1 MQGTPPTPA
10 MGRADFINAMRRVAA
25 SVTVVTTDGTAGRH
39 GATVSAFS
47 SVSADP
53 PTVLVCL
60 HTKSR
65 IAAAVKGNGRFCVNV
80 LPEHS
85 DQIADRFAGA
95 HDRDIA
101 DRFADIPCQG
111 VTGMPPSI
119 DGATSFACTVDHVV
133 QSGSHLVV
141 FGRVG
146 VVSHGDREPLT
157 YLDGA
162 YHRVLPKAVQTME
175 AEN

>member
-1 MQGTPPTPA
+1 MQGTPPSPA
-10 MGRADFINAMRRVAA
+10 VARAEFITAMRRVAA
-25 SVTVVTTDGTAGRH
+25 SVTVVTTDGSAGRH

-60 HTKSR
+60 HAKSR
-65 IAAAVKGNGRFCVNV
+65 IAAAVRGNGRFCVNV

-85 DQIADRFAGA
+85 DGIADRFAGA
-95 HDRDIA
+95 HDGMVA
-101 DRFADIPCQG
+101 DRFTGIPCEG
-111 VTGMPPSI
+111 ADGAPPQI
-119 DGATSFACTVDHVV
+119 EGATSFACTVDTVV

-141 FGRVG
+141 FGRVETVG
-146 VVSHGDREPLT
+146 QGAREPLT

-162 YHRVLPKAVQTME
+162 YHRVLPKTVQTMG
-175 AEN
+175 AVN

>member
-1 MQGTPPTPA
+1 MQGTSPTPA
-10 MGRADFINAMRRVAA
+10 VERTDFIIAMRRVAS

-60 HTKSR
+60 HAKSR
-65 IAAAVKGNGRFCVNV
+65 IAAAVEGNGRFCVNV

-85 DQIADRFAGA
+85 DGIADRFAGV
-95 HDRDIA
+95 HDGQIS
-101 DRFADIPCQG
+101 DRFADIPCLG
-111 VTGMPPSI
+111 ARGMPPSI
-119 DGATSFACTVDHVV
+119 EGATSFACKVDNIV

-141 FGRVG
+141 FGRVEAVG
-146 VVSHGDREPLT
+146 HGNREPLT

-162 YHRVLPKAVQTME
+162 YHRVLPKTVQTMG
-175 AEN
+175 AVN

>member
-1 MQGTPPTPA
+1 MQQTPPSTA
-10 MGRADFINAMRRVAA
+10 VERADFITAMRRVAA
-25 SVTVVTTDGTAGRH
+25 SVTVVTTDGRAGRH

-60 HTKSR
+60 HAKSR
-65 IAAAVKGNGRFCVNV
+65 IAAAVEGNGRFCVNV
-80 LPEHS
+80 LPDHS
-85 DQIADRFAGA
+85 DRIADRFAGA

-101 DRFADIPCQG
+101 DRFSGIPYQG
-111 VTGMPPSI
+111 DAGTPPQI
-119 DGATSFACTVDHVV
+119 EGATSFACVVDTVV

-141 FGRVG
+141 FGRVESVG
-146 VVSHGDREPLT
+146 HGAREPLT

-162 YHRVLPKAVQTME
+162 YHSVTPKTVQTME
-175 AEN
+175 SVT

>member
-10 MGRADFINAMRRVAA
+10 VGRAEFITAMRRVAS
-25 SVTVVTTDGTAGRH
+25 SVTVVTTDGAAGRH

-60 HTKSR
+60 HAKSR
-65 IAAAVKGNGRFCVNV
+65 IAAAVKANGRFCVNV
-80 LPEHS
+80 LPVHS
-85 DQIADRFAGA
+85 DIIADRFAGA
-95 HDRDIA
+95 HDGEIA
-101 DRFADIPCQG
+101 DRFTGIPCLG
-111 VTGMPPSI
+111 ESGAPPQI
-119 DGATSFACTVDHVV
+119 AGATRFACTVDTVV

-141 FGRVG
+141 FGRVETVG
-146 VVSHGDREPLT
+146 QGEREPLT

-162 YHRVLPKAVQTME
+162 YHRVLPKTAQSME
-175 AEN
+175 AVT